1 MNQPNPIIDKVKKL
15 LALAADQS
23 ASEGERDNALRMAHG
38 LLAKHNLDMSHVDA
52 SNKINIEDR
61 EDYINATWGMLW
73 CRQVSQQVAKLFFCN
88 YYFGR
93 KINGTKMEH
102 HFIGK
107 TSNVVTAALMADFVI
122 HSIMKEYNKKGWHN
136 LSKEGRSF
144 AAGATRVI
152 SERVCELMKT
162 PEGVSESTALVVR
175 NIYQSEFEANADF
188 LKEAGTTLVTKKARS
203 SLVDGKAYAAGKEF
217 GAKVGLDVQVG
228 KSSPVMIEG

>member
-1 MNQPNPIIDKVKKL
+1 MTNNPIIERVKKL

-38 LLAKHNLDMSHVDA
+38 MLAKHNLDMSHVDA
-52 SNKINIEDR
+52 SNKIDIEDR
-61 EDYINATWGMLW
+61 EDFVNATWGMPW
-73 CRQVSQQVAKLFFCN
+73 CRQASVAVAKLFFCS
-88 YYFGR
+88 YYYGR

-107 TSNVVTAALMADFVI
+107 TSNVATAALMADFVI

-136 LSKEGRSF
+136 LSPEGRSF
-144 AAGATRVI
+144 AAGATRI
-152 SERVCELMKT
+152 IRERVEELMKS
-162 PEGVSESTALVVR
+162 PEGVSSSTALVVR
-175 NIYQSEFEANADF
+175 NIYESEFEANADY

-203 SLVDGKAYAAGKEF
+203 SPVNIKAYNSGKEF

-228 KSSPVMIEG
+228 KSNQAMIGG